1 VNLGSVGIAEV
12 PDHEDIALIAVTV
25 GVPLL
30 VNGDTIDALDGGMLH
45 DDNIV
50 EVHFDIAGSLKGFA
64 EVVEILLFG
73 LCGVDDLI
81 A

>member
-1 VNLGSVGIAEV
+1 MNLGGVRIAEV
-12 PDHEDIALIAVTV
+12 PDHEDIALIAVAV
-25 GVPLL
+25 GVPFL
-30 VNGDTIDALDGGMLH
+30 VDGNAIDSFDGGMFH
-45 DDNIV
+45 YDDIV
-50 EVHFDIAGSLKGFA
+50 EVHFDIAGSLKSFA